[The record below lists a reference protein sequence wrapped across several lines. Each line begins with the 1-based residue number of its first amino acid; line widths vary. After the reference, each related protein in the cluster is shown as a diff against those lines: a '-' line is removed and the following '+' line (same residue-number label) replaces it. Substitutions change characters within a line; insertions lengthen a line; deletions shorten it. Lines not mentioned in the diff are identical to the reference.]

1 MRCLVVFPGLG
12 VVLLLLAQGVQA
24 ELRLDTGAID
34 TALGTLGQAQG
45 DVYKIVLPRTDLSIS
60 IDDVKLKPRLAL
72 ASWIAFKAR
81 GDAGVAHGDLVLM
94 EDEVGPVLR
103 RFEQDGITVTA
114 LHNHL
119 LRETPKVMYL
129 HFWVEGDAEELAANL
144 RRALIMTK
152 TPIVKQNKPEN
163 SGIKDAEALPIKDI
177 QEILGEKGT
186 LKDGVL
192 SIAVPR
198 QETLTMHDV
207 ELLPSMGMATAIN
220 FQAGAGG
227 KVAATG
233 DFVLAASEVYRVA
246 SALTRHGIQVTALHN
261 HLVRSSPEL
270 YFMHFW
276 AHDAPD
282 RVAQGLRAALDA
294 MKGTP

>member
-1 MRCLVVFPGLG
+1 M
-12 VVLLLLAQGVQA
+12 
-24 ELRLDTGAID
+24 
-34 TALGTLGQAQG
+34 
-45 DVYKIVLPRTDLSIS
+45 
-60 IDDVKLKPRLAL
+60 
-72 ASWIAFKAR
+72 
-81 GDAGVAHGDLVLM
+81 
-94 EDEVGPVLR
+94 
-103 RFEQDGITVTA
+103 
-114 LHNHL
+114 NH
-119 LRETPKVMYL
+119 
-129 HFWVEGDAEELAANL
+129 F
-144 RRALIMTK
+144 
-152 TPIVKQNKPEN
+152 
-163 SGIKDAEALPIKDI
+163 ALPIKDI

-227 KVAATG
+227 MVAATG

-246 SALTRHGIQVTALHN
+246 SALTRHGIQITALHN

-282 RVAQGLRAALDA
+282 RVAQGLRAGLDA
-294 MKGTP
+294 KGTP

>member
-24 ELRLDTGAID
+24 ELRLDTGAIE
-34 TALGTLGQAQG
+34 TALGTAGQAQG

-72 ASWIAFKAR
+72 ASWIALKAR
-81 GDAGVAHGDLVLM
+81 GDAGVAHGDLVLI

-129 HFWVEGDAEELAANL
+129 HFWAEGDAEELAANL

-152 TPIVKQNKPEN
+152 TPIVKQNKAEN

-246 SALTRHGIQVTALHN
+246 SALTRHGIQITALHN

-282 RVAQGLRAALDA
+282 RVAQGLRAGLDA
-294 MKGTP
+294 KGTP